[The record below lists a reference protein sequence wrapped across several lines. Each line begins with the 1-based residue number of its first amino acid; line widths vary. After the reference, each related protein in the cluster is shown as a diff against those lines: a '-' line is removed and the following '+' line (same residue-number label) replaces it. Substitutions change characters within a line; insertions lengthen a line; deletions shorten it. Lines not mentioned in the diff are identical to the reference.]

1 MNTQNKRSSNTP
13 SKICSIFGAVLMM
26 VTMSVAN
33 AAIIVDFSAEAGVEQ
48 TGSIVTGWQ
57 DQSGNNNNAT
67 TASQVGP
74 VLTNT
79 VVNGRSHPVLRFD
92 GNNFLIAPPH
102 VPATG
107 TLFLVFSNTAP
118 PGNTRVIGWED
129 SINGAFGIAI
139 FPSYPLVPAVLYLVT
154 RDNSDNCCT
163 GVGDISGGAAVTDL
177 EVLTVSWGATGVTLE
192 RRLANGEVL
201 TFSNPAITSVSDGGE
216 ELHIGAAGDY
226 STMPDASQPFQG
238 DMGALR
244 VYDEQLPASQRDAI
258 AKTLYDKWVAP
269 TKFAKFLP
277 VVSMKFGPAAN
288 DDSATVISAVLLG
301 ADSNGVDIG
310 TEPFR
315 FKMGGKLA
323 LSLEGGS
330 FVKKS
335 PGLWTYTGN
344 TSDNTHWNVTVL
356 SGGER
361 SLLVTVKLTGNL
373 SVESPFSVTLGIGDD
388 GDSVQQRTLTAGF
401 EK

>member
-1 MNTQNKRSSNTP
+1 MNMNKQNKSSSNPP
-13 SKICSIFGAVLMM
+13 SRICAVFVFGVVLMLAM
-26 VTMSVAN
+26 ECVN
-33 AAIIVDFSAEAGVEQ
+33 AAMILDFSAEAGVEQ

-74 VLTNT
+74 VLTNAI
-79 VVNGRSHPVLRFD
+79 VNGRSHPVLRFD
-92 GNNFLIAPPH
+92 GSNVLTAAQRVPP
-102 VPATG
+102 TG
-107 TLFLVFSNTAP
+107 TLFLVFSNADLGP
-118 PGNTRVIGWED
+118 IDRRVIGWAD
-129 SINGAFGIAI
+129 SCCGSNGIDILPAAPNLNVATRIN
-139 FPSYPLVPAVLYLVT
+139 Y
-154 RDNSDNCCT
+154 NM
-163 GVGDISGGAAVTDL
+163 GDIMADTPVTDM
-177 EVLTVSWGATGVTLE
+177 EVITVSWGIAGVILE

-201 TFSNPAITSVSDGGE
+201 TFSNPNINSVGDGGFD
-216 ELHIGAAGDY
+216 LQIGAPGDY
-226 STMPDASQPFQG
+226 PNAPSSLPLQG
-238 DMGALR
+238 DIAALR

-269 TKFAKFLP
+269 TAFAKFLP
-277 VVSMKFGPAAN
+277 VVNMKFGPAAN
-288 DDSATVISAVLLG
+288 DDSANVISAVLLG
-301 ADSNGVDIG
+301 ADSNGVNIG

-315 FKMGGKLA
+315 FKIGGKLA

-330 FVKKS
+330 FVKKTS
-335 PGLWTYTGN
+335 GPWTYTGN
-344 TSDNTHWNVTVL
+344 TPDNTHWNVTVI